1 MSSAPKVT
9 AFIDGVARFQRS
21 LELMDEGTRRRTVAA
36 VREGAIHVER
46 GAELRV
52 PKVSGELAYT
62 IRSEFTKDGMVAWVK
77 AGYGKLLRR
86 SRATTGKNQAKTAA
100 ARERAKARSDN
111 NDKRRALAMSSR
123 AAAAATDLGIYSA
136 VVEHGDKRRNKPKR
150 PFLMPS
156 FVTEKPNILA
166 NLAKAPQAAAKEAGL
181 T

>member
-1 MSSAPKVT
+1 MSSGPKIT
-9 AFIDGVARFQRS
+9 ALIDGVARLERA
-21 LELMDEGTRRRTVAA
+21 LELTDEGTRVRTIAA
-36 VREGAIHVER
+36 IREGATHVER

-52 PKVSGELAYT
+52 PKRSGELAYT
-62 IRSEFTKDGMVAWVK
+62 IRSEFAKDGMVAWVK

-100 ARERAKARSDN
+100 ARERAKARSAN
-111 NDKRRALAMSSR
+111 NDLQRALANTSKQAM
-123 AAAAATDLGIYSA
+123 AVTDLGIYSA

-156 FVTEKPNILA
+156 FVTEKPNILT
-166 NLAKAPQAAAKEAGL
+166 NLAKAPQAAARQAGL